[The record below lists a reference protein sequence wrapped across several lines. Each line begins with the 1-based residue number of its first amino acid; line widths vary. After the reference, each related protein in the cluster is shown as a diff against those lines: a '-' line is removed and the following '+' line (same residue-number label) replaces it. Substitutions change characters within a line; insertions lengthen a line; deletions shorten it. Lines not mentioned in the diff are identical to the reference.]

1 MQGRGIASRMTD
13 QRVLLSIENH
23 IAHVRLNRPAKRNG
37 LDLAMFEG
45 ILATGEKILANP
57 SIRAVVLSGEGPAFC
72 AGLDVKAFFSMGDAG
87 QRRLLERPA
96 GTPANVAQRVA
107 WIWREIP
114 VPVIAAVHGSC
125 FGGGLQIALG
135 ADLRYV
141 HPEAQLSV
149 MEAKW
154 GLVPDM
160 SLSKTLLD
168 LMPLDVAKELTFTA
182 RIVDGKEA
190 LSLGLATCVTADPLG
205 DAQRAAEAIV
215 LRSPDAIRAAKHLF
229 DRAGELSIAEAF
241 LLETRL
247 QVDLLGGSNNM
258 EAVQANLMNREPVF
272 VDPE

>member
-1 MQGRGIASRMTD
+1 MTD

-45 ILATGEKILANP
+45 IVATGEKILANP
-57 SIRAVVLSGEGPAFC
+57 TVRVVVLSGEGLAFC

-87 QRRLLERPA
+87 QRLLERPPH
-96 GTPANVAQRVA
+96 TPANVAQRVA

-114 VPVIAAVHGSC
+114 VPVLAAIHGAC
-125 FGGGLQIALG
+125 FGAGLQIALG

-141 HPEAQLSV
+141 TPDAQLSV

-168 LMPLDVAKELTFTA
+168 LVPLDVAKELTFTA

-190 LSLGLATCVTADPLG
+190 VSLGLATRVTDDPLG
-205 DAQRAAEAIV
+205 DARRAAEAIV
-215 LRSPDAIRAAKHLF
+215 LRSPDAIRAAKHLL
-229 DRAGELSIAEAF
+229 DRAGELSVADAF
-241 LLETRL
+241 LLETKL